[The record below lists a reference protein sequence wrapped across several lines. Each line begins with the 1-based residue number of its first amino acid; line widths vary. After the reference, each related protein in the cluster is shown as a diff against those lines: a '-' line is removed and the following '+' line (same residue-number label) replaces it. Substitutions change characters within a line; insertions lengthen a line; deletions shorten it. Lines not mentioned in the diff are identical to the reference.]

1 MANAFD
7 ERKQYAQAENVREK
21 KKENTMKN
29 VYIQNYIEFGLL
41 LLLLFALVFVVSR
54 TVTLILR
61 NKK

>member
-41 LLLLFALVFVVSR
+41 LLLFALVFVVSR